1 MKPRMNPLDETMCIF
16 FRDEFDKRVEKMAG
30 KARDNLL
37 KHESEIRAEI
47 AEIIISEELIPGKVR
62 RLNELWISYLG
73 IDLAGTGKK

>member
-16 FRDEFDKRVEKMAG
+16 FRAEFDKRVEEMAG

-47 AEIIISEELIPGKVR
+47 AEIITSGESVRERVR

-73 IDLAGTGKK
+73 IDLAGTEKK